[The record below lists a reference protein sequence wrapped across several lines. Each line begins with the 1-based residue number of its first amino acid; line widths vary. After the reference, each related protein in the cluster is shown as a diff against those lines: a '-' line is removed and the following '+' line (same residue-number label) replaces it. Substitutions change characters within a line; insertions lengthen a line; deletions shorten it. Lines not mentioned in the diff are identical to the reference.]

1 MCDRGS
7 GSLYSNPGD
16 NPHRRLA
23 VRRGFPVLCPA
34 LGFAQQPRRKCE
46 PAMNSPRPERSALV
60 SGCGRPWA
68 VLGLTRTEFRV
79 KGGGLHG

>member
-46 PAMNSPRPERSALV
+46 PAMNSPRPGAVGTSQRVRSAM
-60 SGCGRPWA
+60 GGA
-68 VLGLTRTEFRV
+68 RV
-79 KGGGLHG
+79 DED

>member
-34 LGFAQQPRRKCE
+34 WDPHSNPDGSVNQP
-46 PAMNSPRPERSALV
+46 
-60 SGCGRPWA
+60 
-68 VLGLTRTEFRV
+68 
-79 KGGGLHG
+79 